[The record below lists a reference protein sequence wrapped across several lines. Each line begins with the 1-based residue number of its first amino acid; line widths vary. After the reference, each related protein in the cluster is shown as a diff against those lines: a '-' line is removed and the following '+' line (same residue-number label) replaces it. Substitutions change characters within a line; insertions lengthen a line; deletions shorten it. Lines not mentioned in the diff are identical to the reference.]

1 MIPFLSLKDQTAALK
16 PEVLAALE
24 KVIDSQGFANGPAV
38 EAFEK
43 QLATFLGVKEV
54 VCVNSGTTS
63 LHAALIATGVKPGD
77 DVLTVSHTWISTC
90 WAISYAGAQPVF
102 CDIDPATCGLDP
114 AELAKK
120 LTPNTKAILPVHL
133 YGQPV
138 DMDPILAFAKEKGLP
153 VIEDCAQSIGAKYK
167 GQQTGSLGT
176 VNATSFYPGKNLGAY
191 GEGGASMTNDSKLA
205 DRMRR
210 LRDHAQ
216 QGRHNHVELGFN
228 WRMDGFQGAVLS
240 IKLAHLDAWNA
251 RRRVIADKY
260 LQAFEGL
267 KGVRTLPKHAWSE
280 AIWHLFPIFHD
291 RRDDFRAALE
301 KARRTERRALPDAD
315 PSPAGVC
322 APWRGEG
329 LAPPLGA
336 RGSDGDLAADVPG
349 ADGRAGG
356 GSDRG
361 GEGGR
366 GRARVVAGAR
376 EQRTGDRGPGT
387 GDLRPAGASPERFR
401 SLTVEHHDG
410 WGTPVGPGPAPG
422 PGTRTRTR
430 TRTTSA
436 HQPSILERR
445 SDVESFEAVRL
456 TKTLE

>member
-38 EAFEK
+38 EVFEK

-63 LHAALIATGVKPGD
+63 LHAALLATGVKPGD

-90 WAISYAGAQPVF
+90 WAITYAGAKPVF

-120 LTPNTKAILPVHL
+120 ITPKTRAILPVHL

-167 GQQTGSLGT
+167 GKQTGSLGT

-191 GEGGASMTNDSKLA
+191 GEGGAAMTNDA
-205 DRMRR
+205 EMAARMRR

-216 QGRHNHVELGFN
+216 QGRHNHVEIGFN

-251 RRRVIADKY
+251 RRRAIAERY

-280 AIWHLFPIFHD
+280 AIWHLFPVFHE

-301 KARRTERRALPDAD
+301 KRGVQSGVHYPTPIHLQPAYAHLGVAKGSLPQSERAAATEISLPMFPELTDAQAD
-315 PSPAGVC
+315 EVIAAVK
-322 APWRGEG
+322 AVAAE
-329 LAPPLGA
+329 LG
-336 RGSDGDLAADVPG
+336 
-349 ADGRAGG
+349 
-356 GSDRG
+356 
-361 GEGGR
+361 
-366 GRARVVAGAR
+366 
-376 EQRTGDRGPGT
+376 
-387 GDLRPAGASPERFR
+387 
-401 SLTVEHHDG
+401 
-410 WGTPVGPGPAPG
+410 
-422 PGTRTRTR
+422 
-430 TRTTSA
+430 
-436 HQPSILERR
+436 
-445 SDVESFEAVRL
+445 
-456 TKTLE
+456 

>member
-167 GQQTGSLGT
+167 GRQTGSLGT

-191 GEGGASMTNDSKLA
+191 GEGGAAMTDDSKLA

-251 RRRVIADKY
+251 RRRAIADRY

-267 KGVRTLPKHAWSE
+267 KGVRTLPKHSWSE

-301 KARRTERRALPDAD
+301 KRGVQSGVHYPTPIHLQPAYAHLGVAKGSLPHAERAAATEISLPMFPELTDAQAD
-315 PSPAGVC
+315 EVI
-322 APWRGEG
+322 
-329 LAPPLGA
+329 
-336 RGSDGDLAADVPG
+336 AAVK
-349 ADGRAGG
+349 A
-356 GSDRG
+356 
-361 GEGGR
+361 
-366 GRARVVAGAR
+366 VVA
-376 EQRTGDRGPGT
+376 E
-387 GDLRPAGASPERFR
+387 LC
-401 SLTVEHHDG
+401 
-410 WGTPVGPGPAPG
+410 
-422 PGTRTRTR
+422 
-430 TRTTSA
+430 
-436 HQPSILERR
+436 
-445 SDVESFEAVRL
+445 
-456 TKTLE
+456 